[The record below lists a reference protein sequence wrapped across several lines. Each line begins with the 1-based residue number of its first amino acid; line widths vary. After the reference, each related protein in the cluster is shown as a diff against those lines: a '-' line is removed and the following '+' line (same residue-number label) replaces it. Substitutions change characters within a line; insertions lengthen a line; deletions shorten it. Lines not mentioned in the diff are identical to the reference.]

1 MEASDGLVMQK
12 PQNRAS
18 GAVWG
23 GFAQRRGELRYERL
37 NARFIVSGAPDPWF
51 RLYLTSGMPSCN

>member
-1 MEASDGLVMQK
+1 MQK